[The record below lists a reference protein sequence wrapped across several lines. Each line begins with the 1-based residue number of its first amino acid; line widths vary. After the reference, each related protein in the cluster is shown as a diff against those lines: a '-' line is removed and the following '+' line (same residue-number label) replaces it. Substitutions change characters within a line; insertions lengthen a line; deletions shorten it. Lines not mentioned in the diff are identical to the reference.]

1 MGAARVFAANLPGE
15 VWQNAGNHRWATFC
29 NTFSDR
35 GSTKMH
41 HFHIFPCDPFRYTH
55 RWQVPLLEP
64 CKLVCKDGPMQPEFL
79 APRLGL
85 FSLIFTNGTTLISND
100 LAKWL
105 KLSRVEAAGAFD
117 SAMHLTR
124 LGHFWCQRGSI
135 QITIK
140 RAGGFKIFQELFQH
154 PLRYTTVM

>member
-1 MGAARVFAANLPGE
+1 MQRTCLQQICQEKFGKTLEITDGQHFATLFQTEA
-15 VWQNAGNHRWATFC
+15 
-29 NTFSDR
+29 
-35 GSTKMH
+35 
-41 HFHIFPCDPFRYTH
+41 
-55 RWQVPLLEP
+55 
-64 CKLVCKDGPMQPEFL
+64 
-79 APRLGL
+79 APRCIISLRSISGTPIDGRSLCWNHASWFAKTAPCSPNSWLLGL

-100 LAKWL
+100 LVKWL

-140 RAGGFKIFQELFQH
+140 RVGGVKIFHKLFQH
-154 PLRYTTVM
+154 LLRYTSVM